1 MEKRGLQKL
10 IIFSII
16 LVFIIP
22 VLTLRME
29 IEGQYTIEKNIIENL
44 SSSDSHLSVENLT
57 LPKIDYDALNDVWVN
72 QKIEML

>member
-1 MEKRGLQKL
+1 MGKRGLQKL
-10 IIFSII
+10 IIFSIV

-57 LPKIDYDALNDVWVN
+57 LPKIDYDALNDV
-72 QKIEML
+72 